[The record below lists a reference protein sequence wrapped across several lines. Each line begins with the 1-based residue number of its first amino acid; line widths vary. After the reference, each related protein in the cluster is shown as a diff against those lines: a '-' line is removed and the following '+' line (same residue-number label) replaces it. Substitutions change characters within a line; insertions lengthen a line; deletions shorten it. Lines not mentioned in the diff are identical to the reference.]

1 MKEDTPFRARKKPV
15 EVDIIRWT
23 GTNEVEIQNFFGD
36 IYPGFGQGDVLIHTL
51 EGTMSAAPGDYII
64 KGVEGEFYPCKPSVY
79 QKTYERV

>member
-1 MKEDTPFRARKKPV
+1 MEEEAFRARKKPV

-23 GTNEVEIQNFFGD
+23 GTNQVQIQNFFGD
-36 IYPGFGQGDVLIHTL
+36 IYPGFGQGNVFFYAFDDEVTA
-51 EGTMSAAPGDYII
+51 EPGDYII